1 VNYAERQYVNRSYKQ
16 AREGVLMSMNEET
29 LDLSNLWQIIRK
41 KLAIIIVVTILVTII
56 AGLYTY
62 LLIEPQYR
70 STVSVFISDE
80 RSGTSVTETITD
92 INMYQKLVET
102 YAEIAKSRT
111 VAEDVIKNLELDMEV
126 EELHRMITTS
136 PKGDTQFL
144 NLSITSSDPEFS
156 YNITN
161 QIARSLKSV
170 SVELRGTD
178 VVQILDPANVPTEP
192 YSPNVVMNMVIG
204 FVLGLVLSVFTVF
217 LLDFMD
223 KTVKDPEFI
232 LNELQLP
239 FLAAIPQT
247 GED

>member
-1 VNYAERQYVNRSYKQ
+1 
-16 AREGVLMSMNEET
+16 MSMNEET
-29 LDLSNLWQIIRK
+29 IDLSNLWQIIRK
-41 KLAIIIVVTILVTII
+41 KLAIIIIVTILITIV

-62 LLIEPQYR
+62 LLVEPQYR

-80 RSGTSVTETITD
+80 RSGASVTETITD
-92 INMYQKLVET
+92 ISMYQKLVET

-111 VAEDVIKNLELDMEV
+111 VAEDVIKNLEVDMGV
-126 EELHRMITTS
+126 DELHRMITTS

-144 NLSITSSDPEFS
+144 NLSITSTDPEFS
-156 YNITN
+156 YDIAN

-178 VVQILDPANVPTEP
+178 IVQILDPANVPKEP
-192 YSPNVVMNMVIG
+192 YSPNVVMNMAIG
-204 FVLGLVLSVFTVF
+204 FVLGLMLSVFTVF
-217 LLDFMD
+217 LLNFMD

-247 GED
+247 SED